1 MYAQVKDNMIT
12 NFKIN
17 LDSQRNLIIWLH
29 VVLRGAV
36 LERDISITYAF
47 TLTSAQV
54 IKVEVKNDSPSWIF
68 TQLDKQIP
76 LRMSLQVGPKPHAL
90 LIILEF
96 NSSPETTA

>member
-1 MYAQVKDNMIT
+1 MIT

-36 LERDISITYAF
+36 LESDTSIIYTF
-47 TLTSAQV
+47 TFTSAQA
-54 IKVEVKNDSPSWIF
+54 IEVSVNNNSPSPIF

-76 LRMSLQVGPKPHAL
+76 LRISLQVGPKPHAL

-96 NSSPETTA
+96 DSSPETTA